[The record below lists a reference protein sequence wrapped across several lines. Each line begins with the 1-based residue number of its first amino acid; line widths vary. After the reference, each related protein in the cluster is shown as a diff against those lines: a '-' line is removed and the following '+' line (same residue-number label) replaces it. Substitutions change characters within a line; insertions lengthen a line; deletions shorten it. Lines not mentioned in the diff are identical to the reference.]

1 MKRLASILYSMI
13 GTTLAGSFMVAAL
26 VMGYDTL
33 YPLLVAVAFGAI
45 VAIPAT
51 YLISNAIVNNI
62 QTSKKS

>member
-13 GTTLAGSFMVAAL
+13 GTTLSGSFMVAAL

-33 YPLLVAVAFGAI
+33 YPLLVAVALGAI

-51 YLISNAIVNNI
+51 YLISKAIVNNI